1 MDRRVVVSNA
11 HKKVI
16 DQSVARLAVV
26 CGNSTLPAVDRVGL
40 CGVLIFLD
48 RRDLPNVIS
57 YKDETIGVVPVRF

>member
-11 HKKVI
+11 HRNVV
-16 DQSVARLAVV
+16 DRSVARLAGV
-26 CGNSTLPAVDRVGL
+26 CGNNTLPATDRVCL
-40 CGVLIFLD
+40 CGVLIFVD